1 MLQIIRLGGCIHI
14 YDTAQTK
21 FVKCNL
27 TNLRMAA
34 GVNHPQATRN
44 SILQEIEW
52 ALNPENPNR
61 LPNNQGVLPFKMK

>member
-14 YDTAQTK
+14 YDTAQNK
-21 FVKCNL
+21 FVKRSL

-34 GVNHPQATRN
+34 GANNPQATRN
-44 SILQEIEW
+44 SIMQEIEW

-61 LPNNQGVLPFKMK
+61 LPVNMGILPFKMK